1 MTPGSFL
8 AVFVWVG
15 ALWAQGGDGGVAP
28 ERGPLTPPAAAPST
42 ASGAMQLLERPVT
55 ERVAERAVPQVAM
68 NEGHMRG
75 DPTIEA
81 EYRRAEPRLQQCR
94 IEVARRRRVAPSR
107 VAAKSVTLRWTI
119 EPSGRVHD
127 AEALLAPQ
135 TDHEVAACAKRVIT
149 EWTFAKQTGGPQTI
163 EWTYTFPG

>member
-15 ALWAQGGDGGVAP
+15 ALWSQGGDGGVGP
-28 ERGPLTPPAAAPST
+28 ERPPLAPFRAAPST
-42 ASGAMQLLERPVT
+42 AIQQPSLGARALAERPVPQMAT
-55 ERVAERAVPQVAM
+55 SGSGTRADAI
-68 NEGHMRG
+68 
-75 DPTIEA
+75 IEA
-81 EYRRAEPRLQQCR
+81 EYRRAEPRLEQCR

-135 TDHEVAACAKRVIT
+135 TDTEVAACAKRVIS
-149 EWTFAKQTGGPQTI
+149 EWSFAKQPGGSQTV
-163 EWTYTFPG
+163 EWTYTFP

>member
-1 MTPGSFL
+1 MTPGSLL

-15 ALWAQGGDGGVAP
+15 ASWAQGGDGGVPP
-28 ERGPLTPPAAAPST
+28 ERSPLAPLIASPPTSL
-42 ASGAMQLLERPVT
+42 GARQLQLGERP
-55 ERVAERAVPQVAM
+55 VPQVATG
-68 NEGHMRG
+68 ESRSHG
-75 DPTIEA
+75 DMIIET

-119 EPSGRVHD
+119 EASGRVHD

-135 TDHEVAACAKRVIT
+135 TDTEVAACAKRVIS
-149 EWTFAKQTGGPQTI
+149 EWVFAKQPGGPQTI
-163 EWTYTFPG
+163 EWTYTFP

>member
-1 MTPGSFL
+1 MTPGSLL

-15 ALWAQGGDGGVAP
+15 ALWAQGGDGGVAT
-28 ERGPLTPPAAAPST
+28 RTGSAGSIHALAPPTSL
-42 ASGAMQLLERPVT
+42 GERPNHANG
-55 ERVAERAVPQVAM
+55 RSRRWRRASSR
-68 NEGHMRG
+68 GHA
-75 DPTIEA
+75 DAIIEA

-135 TDHEVAACAKRVIT
+135 TDTEVAACAKRVIS
-149 EWTFAKQTGGPQTI
+149 EWVFAKQPGGSAND
-163 EWTYTFPG
+163 

>member
-1 MTPGSFL
+1 MTPGSLL

-15 ALWAQGGDGGVAP
+15 ALWAQGGDGGVGP
-28 ERGPLTPPAAAPST
+28 ERPPLAPFTAAPST
-42 ASGAMQLLERPVT
+42 AAPPTSLGAPQLRERP
-55 ERVAERAVPQVAM
+55 VPQVATSD
-68 NEGHMRG
+68 RRSRT
-75 DPTIEA
+75 DPIVEA
-81 EYRRAEPRLQQCR
+81 EYLRAEPRLQQCR

-135 TDHEVAACAKRVIT
+135 TDTEVAACAKRVISD
-149 EWTFAKQTGGPQTI
+149 WTFAKQPGGAQTV
-163 EWTYTFPG
+163 EWTYTFP

>member
-1 MTPGSFL
+1 MTPGSLL

-15 ALWAQGGDGGVAP
+15 ALWAQGGDGGVPLERAP
-28 ERGPLTPPAAAPST
+28 LAPLT
-42 ASGAMQLLERPVT
+42 ASSPTSLGARQLQLGERP
-55 ERVAERAVPQVAM
+55 VPQVATGESHARADM
-68 NEGHMRG
+68 I
-75 DPTIEA
+75 IEA

-119 EPSGRVHD
+119 EASGRVHD

-135 TDHEVAACAKRVIT
+135 TDTEVAACAKRVISD
-149 EWTFAKQTGGPQTI
+149 WTFARQPGGPQTV
-163 EWTYTFPG
+163 EWTYTFPS